1 MNLPELK
8 TEGLHPDHVEPLQR
22 ALAEARA
29 LLEDAGYIEKEAE

>member
-8 TEGLHPDHVEPLQR
+8 AEGLHPDHVEPLQR

-29 LLEDAGYIEKEAE
+29 LLEQVEQTKKE

>member
-8 TEGLHPDHVEPLQR
+8 TEGLHPDPASSNR